1 MMSAKNLIIHADGAS
16 RGNPGP
22 SAIGVVIE
30 DEQGRVVAR
39 ISKAIGITTNNRAEY
54 LALIAG
60 LKEALGL
67 GAESVELKMDSE
79 LIVRQLTGKYRVRNP
94 ALKPLFEQAH
104 QLMKEFQSSPIVHI
118 PREHNRAADAL
129 CNQAL
134 RGVGH

>member
-1 MMSAKNLIIHADGAS
+1 MMSVKNLIIHADGAS

-30 DEQGRVVAR
+30 NEQGRVVAR
-39 ISKAIGITTNNRAEY
+39 ISKSIGITTNNRAEY

-60 LKEALGL
+60 LKEALKL
-67 GAESVELKMDSE
+67 GAESADLKMDSE

-94 ALKPLFEQAH
+94 ALKPLFTEAF
-104 QLMKEFQSSPIVHI
+104 QLLRKFQSSSIQHI

-129 CNQAL
+129 CRRAL
-134 RGVGH
+134 RSAGN

>member
-1 MMSAKNLIIHADGAS
+1 MISEKNLIIHTDGAS

-22 SAIGVVIE
+22 AAIGVVIE

-129 CNQAL
+129 CSQAL
-134 RGVGH
+134 RSAGN

>member
-16 RGNPGP
+16 RGNPGL

-54 LALIAG
+54 LSLIAG
-60 LKEALGL
+60 LKEALKL
-67 GAESVELKMDSE
+67 GAESIELKMDSE
-79 LIVRQLTGKYRVRNP
+79 LVVRQLTGRYRVRNP

-118 PREHNRAADAL
+118 PREQNKAADAL
-129 CNQAL
+129 CRQAL
-134 RGVGH
+134 RSAGN

>member
-60 LKEALGL
+60 LKEALKL

-79 LIVRQLTGKYRVRNP
+79 LVVRQLTGKYRVRNP

-118 PREHNRAADAL
+118 PREQNKAADAL
-129 CNQAL
+129 CRRAL
-134 RGVGH
+134 RSVGN

>member
-22 SAIGVVIE
+22 AAIGVVIE

-79 LIVRQLTGKYRVRNP
+79 LIVRQLTGKYRVKNP

-118 PREHNRAADAL
+118 PREQNKAADAL
-129 CNQAL
+129 CSQAL